1 MASSPDNQLFPVEI
15 NKYELRIVLEA
26 LHNCIAHQD
35 YRLNSRI
42 IVTEKAEMLIFENAG
57 NFFGK

>member
-1 MASSPDNQLFPVEI
+1 
-15 NKYELRIVLEA
+15 LEA